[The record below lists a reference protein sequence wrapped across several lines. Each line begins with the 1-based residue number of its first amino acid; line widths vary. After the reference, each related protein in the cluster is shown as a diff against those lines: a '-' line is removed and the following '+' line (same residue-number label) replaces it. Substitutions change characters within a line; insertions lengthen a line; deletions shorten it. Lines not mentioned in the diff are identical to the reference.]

1 MAKYLPRNVSEFC
14 RSRASDETSF
24 FYLIEVVTFWGKTS
38 VIPPLTS
45 AMHEFIRSECCN
57 PRVTFQLEKPSG
69 FVLSLRALWKLEVHP
84 HFPACVHSS
93 LTMLMFSDLGGILHF
108 SFRSGRGRKLSGD
121 QITLPTTVDYS
132 SVPKQTEVEDWTSWD
147 EEAPTS
153 VKIEG
158 GNGNVSTQQNA
169 SEQLE
174 PDYFK
179 DMTPTIRKTQKIVI
193 KKREPL
199 HFGVPDGN
207 AGFSSRLAATQDIPF
222 IHQSPELGDLDTWQE
237 NTNAWEEEEDAAWQA
252 EEVLRQQK
260 IAERE
265 KRAAEQQRKK
275 MEKEAQRLMKKEQNK
290 IGVKLS

>member
-1 MAKYLPRNVSEFC
+1 MQEDQGNQHL
-14 RSRASDETSF
+14 
-24 FYLIEVVTFWGKTS
+24 
-38 VIPPLTS
+38 
-45 AMHEFIRSECCN
+45 
-57 PRVTFQLEKPSG
+57 
-69 FVLSLRALWKLEVHP
+69 VLLWKFLTKREPWLEGGNIV
-84 HFPACVHSS
+84 
-93 LTMLMFSDLGGILHF
+93 LMFSDLGGILHF

-132 SVPKQTEVEDWTSWD
+132 SVPKQSEVEDWTSWD

-158 GNGNVSTQQNA
+158 GNGNVATQQNA

-199 HFGVPDGN
+199 HFGIPDGN